1 MMNNQNKFLSK
12 KGNQLMIYGEKW
24 ENFYPMSKP
33 EKALLMIKKRI
44 EDNVQYFD
52 SLTKKLFPNSICAFA
67 TKVAPESEIL
77 KVIKKANNTFGIEVY
92 NDKELKMAYEHG
104 YEQIIVDGYYKPND
118 FLNNCIEHNVML
130 INITSIDEFI
140 RLNEI
145 CKNKSYRQPVGIR
158 IKATSDSKVGISTKE
173 LLIEIKNLKKYNWLS
188 IEALHMHVGSNS
200 QNFELNYSAFKELL
214 SALNICKMENIEIKY
229 LDIGG
234 SYGERII
241 YGDKLENYLLSIKKM
256 FSYYKNLVFIFEPGR
271 AIVADAGLLI
281 STVSSINH
289 FDKIININITPSPF
303 LFTTGATFMCAFP
316 DYVQPDVTIA
326 YSIAGIWPTA
336 NDIIKAELVKNII
349 PYSIK
354 IGDYFII
361 YNAGAYVT
369 DRLTEYSFDNIP
381 LIYV

>member
-1 MMNNQNKFLSK
+1 MTNN
-12 KGNQLMIYGEKW
+12 
-24 ENFYPMSKP
+24 
-33 EKALLMIKKRI
+33 
-44 EDNVQYFD
+44 
-52 SLTKKLFPNSICAFA
+52 
-67 TKVAPESEIL
+67 
-77 KVIKKANNTFGIEVY
+77 
-92 NDKELKMAYEHG
+92 
-104 YEQIIVDGYYKPND
+104 
-118 FLNNCIEHNVML
+118 
-130 INITSIDEFI
+130 
-140 RLNEI
+140 
-145 CKNKSYRQPVGIR
+145 
-158 IKATSDSKVGISTKE
+158 
-173 LLIEIKNLKKYNWLS
+173 
-188 IEALHMHVGSNS
+188 

-256 FSYYKNLVFIFEPGR
+256 FSDYKNLVFIFEPGR